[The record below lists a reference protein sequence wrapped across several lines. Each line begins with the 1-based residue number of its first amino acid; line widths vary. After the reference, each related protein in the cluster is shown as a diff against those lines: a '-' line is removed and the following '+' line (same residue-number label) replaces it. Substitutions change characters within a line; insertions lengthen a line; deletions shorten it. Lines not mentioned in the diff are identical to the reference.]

1 MVDLGTVDTTIGI
14 VDGRVAMSADGD
26 ADLYVDVPAHQPL
39 STSEPYAT
47 LRLEGDDY
55 RAEVTLDGEDLDAV
69 MDALHQAREDDD
81 A

>member
-1 MVDLGTVDTTIGI
+1 MVDLGTVDTTVGI
-14 VDGRVAMSADGD
+14 FDGRIAMSADGD
-26 ADLYVDVPAHQPL
+26 AHLYVDVPDHRPL
-39 STSEPYAT
+39 STSERHAT

-69 MDALHQAREDDD
+69 MDALHQAREAHD